1 MDTPFAIN
9 RIILVRLIALVALL
23 VIVWIGLRRPKLVPG
38 RFQGALEI
46 GLEFVRNDIAID
58 VLGKE
63 LGRKYFP
70 VLATILFSIFF
81 FNITGVVPGLNIAGS
96 SVIGLPLMFA
106 LWVYVLYIGGAIRKF
121 GFVGF
126 LKTNLFPPGVPPFL
140 YVLLTPIEALQVF
153 ILRPATLAIR
163 LLANMMAGHMLLALS
178 FGASWYLLFQAD
190 LQIKAFGLVTA
201 LGAFAFYGLEIFV
214 AALQAYI
221 FTMLTAV
228 YLQMS
233 LEPEH

>member
-1 MDTPFAIN
+1 M
-9 RIILVRLIALVALL
+9 VRLIAVVAVLL
-23 VIVWIGLRRPKLVPG
+23 VFGLAARHPKLVPG
-38 RFQGALEI
+38 RFQSVIEMGV
-46 GLEFVRNDIAID
+46 EFVRNNIAYD

-70 VLATILFSIFF
+70 ALAAIMFSIFF
-81 FNITGVVPGLNIAGS
+81 FNITGVVPLLNIAGT

-121 GFVGF
+121 GVVGF
-126 LKTNLFPPGVPPFL
+126 LKTSLVPTGVPKFL
-140 YVLLTPIEALQVF
+140 YILLTPIEALQVF

-190 LQIKAFGLVTA
+190 AGLKPFGLFTVA
-201 LGAFAFYGLEIFV
+201 GSFAFYGLEIFV

-221 FTMLTAV
+221 FAMLTAV